1 MKQTQRKIYTGPTLF
16 SYGFRPFF
24 LIAIM
29 FGLIIIPLWI
39 AVYLGHLE
47 LNSVFPALDWH
58 IHEMLFGY
66 AGAVISGFL
75 FTAIPNWTG
84 RMPIKGWPLMLL
96 LGIWVIGRLAM
107 AGIFGFGPLLV
118 MVTDCVFLAAI
129 CLMITTEVIAG
140 RNWRNLKVIIPI
152 VLFLCANIVFHTEV
166 MMHGS
171 ADLGRRLGIAV
182 VVFLITLIGG
192 RIIPS
197 FTRNW
202 LVKTNPGPLPVAFN
216 RFDAVCLLSGVA
228 ALIGWVALPDTQ
240 VTGGLLIAASALHML
255 RLSRWQGVRTVAS
268 PLLLILHVAYAFIPI
283 GLFTLG
289 IRASTAGLHLL
300 GIGAIVGMTIAVII
314 RATLGHTGRPLQI
327 GHSVIWAFALL
338 MIAAILRSFSDTLQI
353 FGLTGLNISVGLWV
367 VGFSIVLI
375 RIGPML
381 WSKRVEQRTPNKQP

>member
-1 MKQTQRKIYTGPTLF
+1 MKQPQRKIYTGPTLF

-24 LIAIM
+24 LVAM
-29 FGLIIIPLWI
+29 AFGLIIIPLWI

-66 AGAVISGFL
+66 SGAVISGFL

-84 RMPIKGWPLMLL
+84 RMPIRGRPLMLL
-96 LGIWVIGRLAM
+96 LGIWVVGRLAM
-107 AGIFGFGPLLV
+107 AGILGLGPLLV
-118 MVTDCVFLAAI
+118 MVADCAFLAAI
-129 CLMITTEVIAG
+129 CLMIATEVIAG
-140 RNWRNLKVIIPI
+140 RNWRNLKVVIPI
-152 VLFLCANIVFHTEV
+152 LLFLCANIVFHTEV
-166 MMHGS
+166 MMQGS

-202 LVKTNPGPLPVAFN
+202 LIKNNPGPLPIPFN
-216 RFDAVCLLSGVA
+216 RFDAVCLLSGA
-228 ALIGWVALPDTQ
+228 ASLIGWVALHDTQ
-240 VTGGLLIAASALHML
+240 IIGGLLIAVAALHVL
-255 RLSRWQGVRTVAS
+255 RLSRWQGVRTFAS
-268 PLLLILHVAYAFIPI
+268 PLLLILHVAYAFVPI
-283 GLFTLG
+283 GLFALG
-289 IRASTAGLHLL
+289 IGASTAGLHLL
-300 GIGAIVGMTIAVII
+300 GIGAIVGMTIAVMI

-327 GHSVIWAFALL
+327 GNSVIWAFTLL
-338 MIAAILRSFSDTLQI
+338 MIAAILRSFADTIQI
-353 FGLTGLNISVGLWV
+353 FGLTGLDISVGLWV
-367 VGFSIVLI
+367 IGFSFVLI